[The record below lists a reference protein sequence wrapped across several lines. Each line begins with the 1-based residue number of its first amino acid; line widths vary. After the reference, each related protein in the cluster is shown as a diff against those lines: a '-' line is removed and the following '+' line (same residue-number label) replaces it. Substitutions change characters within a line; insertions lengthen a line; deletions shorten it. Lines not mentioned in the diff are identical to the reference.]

1 MTNAEIT
8 SIMDNFMER
17 HGRSKVLGLLSLE
30 AEKLSSAANT
40 MSMLLD
46 LDPNAPNYK
55 ANKAMALKT
64 MHKAVSNIE
73 ILEIMLDLTPM
84 DSYQK
89 ELMNFM
95 RM

>member
-8 SIMDNFMER
+8 SIMDSFMER

-40 MSMLLD
+40 MSVLLD
-46 LDPNAPNYK
+46 LDSDTPGYK
-55 ANKAMALKT
+55 ANKAMTLKT
-64 MHKAVSNIE
+64 INRAVSNIE

-84 DSYQK
+84 DSYQT